1 MLAVPLTALDGEGL
15 VSDGLGS
22 VAMART
28 TAFRLRILGNDRRL
42 LAAFKK
48 GTETVRDG
56 SEVQRI
62 GSIPQKTSCVAAS
75 IVAESTVQR
84 LRYRKS
90 KN

>member
-1 MLAVPLTALDGEGL
+1 MLDGEGL

-42 LAAFKK
+42 LATFKN

-56 SEVQRI
+56 REVQRI
-62 GSIPQKTSCVAAS
+62 GSIPQKTSCEAAS
-75 IVAESTVQR
+75 IVAESTIQI
-84 LRYRKS
+84 LLPKI
-90 KN
+90 